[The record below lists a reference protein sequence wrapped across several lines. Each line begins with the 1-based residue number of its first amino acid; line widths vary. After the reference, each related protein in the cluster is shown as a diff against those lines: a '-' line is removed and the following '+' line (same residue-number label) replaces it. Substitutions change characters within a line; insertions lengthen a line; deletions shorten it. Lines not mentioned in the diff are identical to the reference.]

1 MTDLLATTRQLTPLI
16 EAAADRSEEQGT
28 MPDDVVD
35 ALADAGLFWVL
46 VPQELGGLEVDV
58 RTAIEVFD
66 ELAYADGSTGWS
78 LMANATSSAFASVY
92 LPDETALPM
101 FVDGAERPDPGH
113 ARRLPIHGG
122 MFGPVGEAVQRDG
135 ALEFTGRYS
144 FGSGTGHS
152 DWIAAGAML
161 TVDGE
166 PALDELGLPDMRVAF
181 VPRDQVTFTG
191 NWNALGLS
199 GTGSFD
205 YTVDHVLVP
214 EDRTF
219 RLLTCVPLR
228 GGDVFRI
235 GLFALTALG
244 HAGFAT
250 GVGRRAI
257 DEIVRIAQDKARLGA
272 DPIASQQLFQHDLA
286 IHDAAMRSARAFVF
300 EAFEELEAAVS
311 GGGDA
316 TNLQVQRVRQATTY
330 ATRVAADACRFAYTW
345 AGSAGLRQ
353 PSVVGRCFRDISAG
367 TQHLFVDNNT
377 LTGYA
382 QALLQG

>member
-1 MTDLLATTRQLTPLI
+1 MNDLVERTRRLTPLV
-16 EAAADRSEEQGT
+16 EAAADRTEDAGT
-28 MPDDVVD
+28 MPGDVVD
-35 ALADAGLFWVL
+35 ALAEAGLFWVL
-46 VPQELGGLEVDV
+46 VPKELGGEEVDV
-58 RTAIEVFD
+58 RTALEVFD

-92 LPDETALPM
+92 LPDEVALPM
-101 FVDGAERPDPGH
+101 FGVGGDEDRGG
-113 ARRLPIHGG
+113 RLPIHGG
-122 MFGPVGEAVQRDG
+122 MFGPVGSAVESDG
-135 ALEFTGRYS
+135 GLVFDGRYS
-144 FGSGTGHS
+144 FGSGSGHS
-152 DWIAAGAML
+152 DWVAAGAMR

-166 PALDELGLPDMRVAF
+166 PGLDELGLPDMRVAF
-181 VPRDQVTFTG
+181 IPREQVTFTG
-191 NWNALGLS
+191 NWDVLGLQ
-199 GTGSFD
+199 GTGSYD
-205 YTVDHVLVP
+205 YTVDHVTVP
-214 EDRTF
+214 EDHTF
-219 RLLTCVPLR
+219 RLLTCAPLR
-228 GGDVFRI
+228 GGDLFRI

-272 DPIASQQLFQHDLA
+272 DPIAAQQLFQHDLA
-286 IHDAAMRSARAFVF
+286 LHDAAMRSARAFVF
-300 EAFEELEAAVS
+300 EAFEELEAAVA

-316 TNLQVQRVRQATTY
+316 PNLVVQRTRQATTY

-345 AGSAGLRQ
+345 AGSAGLRN

-382 QALLQG
+382 QALLAD

>member
-1 MTDLLATTRQLTPLI
+1 MNDLVERTRRLTPMI
-16 EAAADRSEEQGT
+16 EAAADRTEELGT
-28 MPDDVVD
+28 MPGDVVD
-35 ALADAGLFWVL
+35 ALAEAGLFWLL
-46 VPQELGGLEVDV
+46 VPKELGGEEVDV
-58 RTAIEVFD
+58 RTALEVFD

-92 LPDETALPM
+92 LPDEAALPM
-101 FVDGAERPDPGH
+101 FGVGGEGAGG
-113 ARRLPIHGG
+113 RLPIHGG
-122 MFGPVGEAVQRDG
+122 MFGPVGSATAADDG
-135 ALEFTGRYS
+135 SLVFSGRYS
-144 FGSGTGHS
+144 FGSGSGHS
-152 DWIAAGAML
+152 DWVAAGAML

-166 PALDELGLPDMRVAF
+166 PGLDELGLPDMRVAF
-181 VPRDQVTFTG
+181 LPRDEVDFTG
-191 NWNALGLS
+191 NWDVLGLQ

-205 YTVDHVLVP
+205 YTVDEVVVP

-219 RLLTCVPLR
+219 RLLTCAPQR
-228 GGDVFRI
+228 GGDLFRI

-257 DEIVRIAQDKARLGA
+257 DEIVGIAQDKARLGA

-286 IHDAAMRSARAFVF
+286 LHDAAMRSARAFVF
-300 EAFEELEAAVS
+300 EAFEELEAAVAD
-311 GGGDA
+311 GGDA
-316 TNLQVQRVRQATTY
+316 PNLVVQRTRQATTY

-345 AGSAGLRQ
+345 AGSSGLRN

-382 QALLQG
+382 QALLAE